1 MAPKLGKESLLE
13 LCTRATELGNSISVR
28 MLEYLSTTRNYPH
41 GFRELATDFL
51 EICRILWPIEA
62 GLTEAAR
69 LKSSFPT
76 DMIHELDKKFR
87 NVIDEFILLN
97 QLLLQFLGY
106 ESKKGFSRFRKGWG
120 MMFAESEIV
129 KMRECLGKSRDALR
143 MSALVFRWSLGDAKA
158 NSNASIGYTGLE
170 AALESMN
177 RGKST
182 STIKPLSQPNEP
194 PHPPPDMPLPRP
206 PLDSTKST
214 TSGSSR
220 GESIP
225 QRNDSYQ
232 LPKLPLSFDGSTS
245 TLRSGHDLMPLPL
258 TPNSD
263 HTQTNTFIAQHD
275 ESLDTLADRYEEHS
289 LKIIPSIRSSKQFG
303 SPITTKDSHRHAPRG
318 SDLITDHMSS
328 TTGEFEDMIMQLED
342 DKHSFQAVRIKV
354 DPSAVPRWTP
364 KHTGAANSPGLKNA
378 LINAVQQK
386 KQAVVEQLLDNGV
399 PPEAGP
405 EINVLREAALNRDGE
420 IMRLLL
426 LFGADVNGTDRNGFT
441 ALHAAT
447 EMCFIEGAKL
457 LCQYGANPSFCGG
470 QEESPLAMSVVGNRA
485 EFLQLFLKFNGDVDD
500 IMPNGNNVF
509 VSAMTKTI
517 SAKLVDLMIKYDA
530 KPNGKTQEGTTAL
543 FQCIQADRVD
553 LMTLLLDAGA
563 DPNLPGPKHPLWPS
577 TYKPQCL
584 QLLLSHG
591 ADPKKAPGIMEL
603 ATSVNNIE
611 SISILLKAGVTPNI
625 RKDGVYT
632 PLCSAIR
639 DNRPQ
644 IVSLLLASKAD
655 PNLPASEYPAF
666 KCVTHNR
673 LHFLP
678 ELVAAGA
685 DLHKPKGI
693 LEKAVKH
700 NNMDALMYLLGEG
713 VSTNDRSPDGYTPL
727 TTAIRDNRL
736 DFVDILLAHGAD
748 PSVRGQEW
756 PISMAVKHPEILKK
770 LLPAVHNTRAVKGV
784 MEMAVVANQLESI
797 KLLLAAGVS
806 VEDKN
811 GGVFSPLTTSIRED
825 RKEIFRFLIN
835 EANADVNA
843 PGEHLPI
850 IKAIRRH
857 RGNDLSYIEALLEKG
872 ASINMMYRGWNAVL
886 QAVEMGESNLLRL
899 LVERGGGVDLQAKDE
914 SDRTVIEI
922 VNERGWD
929 EAIEILS
936 GSDDERRGVWPK

>member
-1 MAPKLGKESLLE
+1 MAPKVGKESLLE

-28 MLEYLSTTRNYPH
+28 MLEYLSTTKNYPH

-69 LKSSFPT
+69 ARSSFPT

-87 NVIDEFILLN
+87 SVIDEFIVLN
-97 QLLLQFLGY
+97 QMLLQFLGY
-106 ESKKGFSRFRKGWG
+106 ESKKGFSKFRKGWG

-129 KMRECLGKSRDALR
+129 KMRDSLGKSRDALR
-143 MSALVFRWSLGDAKA
+143 MSALVFRWSLGDSKA
-158 NSNASIGYTGLE
+158 NANAGIGYTGLE

-177 RGKST
+177 RGKTT
-182 STIKPLSQPNEP
+182 STIKPLSQASHQPL
-194 PHPPPDMPLPRP
+194 HPPPDMPLPRP
-206 PLDSTKST
+206 PIESSL
-214 TSGSSR
+214 SGSSR
-220 GESIP
+220 SDTVPG
-225 QRNDSYQ
+225 RNDSYQ

-245 TLRSGHDLMPLPL
+245 TIRSGHDLLPL
-258 TPNSD
+258 TPQSE
-263 HTQTNTFIAQHD
+263 HAQTNTYMAQHD
-275 ESLDTLADRYEEHS
+275 DTIDTLNERYEEHS
-289 LKIIPSIRSSKQFG
+289 LKIVPSIRSSRHLGASPG
-303 SPITTKDSHRHAPRG
+303 SHKEFHKYGARE
-318 SDLITDHMSS
+318 SDLMSS
-328 TTGEFEDMIMQLED
+328 TTGEFEDMLMQLED
-342 DKHSFQAVRIKV
+342 DKHTFQAVRIKV
-354 DPSAVPRWTP
+354 DPKAVPRWTP
-364 KHTGAANSPGLKNA
+364 KSTGGANSPGLRNT
-378 LINAVQQK
+378 LITAVQQK
-386 KQAVVEQLLDNGV
+386 KHNVVEQLLDNGV
-399 PPEAGP
+399 SPDVGP
-405 EINVLREAALNRDGE
+405 DANVLREAALNRDVE
-420 IMRLLL
+420 TLRLLL
-426 LFGADVNGTDRNGFT
+426 LFGADVNATDRKGFS

-457 LCQYGANPSFCGG
+457 LCEYGASPNFCGE

-485 EFLQLFLKFNGDVDD
+485 EFLQLFLKFGGDVNE
-500 IMPNGNNVF
+500 IMPNGSNVF
-509 VSAMTKTI
+509 IGAMTKTI
-517 SAKLVDLMIKYDA
+517 NAKLVDLMIKYDA
-530 KPNGKTQEGTTAL
+530 EPNGKTQEGTTAL
-543 FQCIQADRVD
+543 FQCIQAHRVD

-584 QLLLSHG
+584 QLLLARG

-611 SISILLKAGVTPNI
+611 SISILLKSGVSPNI

-673 LHFLP
+673 IHFLP

-700 NNMDALMYLLGEG
+700 NNMDALLYLIGEG
-713 VSTNDRSPDGYTPL
+713 VNCNDRSSEGYTPL

-756 PISMAVKHPEILKK
+756 PVSMAVKHPEILKK
-770 LLPAVHNTRAVKGV
+770 LLPAVHNPRAVKGV
-784 MEMAVVANQLESI
+784 MEMAVVANQLDSI

-825 RKEIFRFLIN
+825 RKEIFRYLID
-835 EANADVNA
+835 EAGADVNT

-872 ASINMMYRGWNAVL
+872 ADINLMYRGWNAVL
-886 QAVEMGESNLLRL
+886 QAVEMGEANLLRL

-914 SDRTVIEI
+914 SDRTVMEI
-922 VNERGWD
+922 VSERGWD
-929 EAIEILS
+929 EAVEILS